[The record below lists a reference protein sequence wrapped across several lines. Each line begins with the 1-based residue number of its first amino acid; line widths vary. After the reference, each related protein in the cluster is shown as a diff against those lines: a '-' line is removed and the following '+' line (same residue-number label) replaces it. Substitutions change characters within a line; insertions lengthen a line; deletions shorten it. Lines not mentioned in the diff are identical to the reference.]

1 MKMTN
6 IETIK
11 TKEEAQNTAIDWQHW
26 MSEQSL
32 GYSDLIEWSSYFEK
46 LAKKF
51 NLKREFKENG
61 II

>member
-1 MKMTN
+1 MKA
-6 IETIK
+6 
-11 TKEEAQNTAIDWQHW
+11 KEIRTRGEARQAAIDWQRW
-26 MSEQSL
+26 QSEKSL
-32 GYSDLIEWSSYFEK
+32 SYGELSEWQGYFEK